1 MRRSRYVTSIV
12 LPALLISAC
21 GMSAAPSPGNRRGG
35 TAGSGTHPLVIT
47 ERDSGKTF
55 TISPKTRVSLRLSS
69 REHWTPPR
77 VRGTAIE
84 LVTVAYFRDP
94 GFSEWTIRILG
105 IGAATLTSS
114 GELNCGTG
122 SLCTGSRRRFA
133 VKIVVAEATSAA
145 QLN

>member
-1 MRRSRYVTSIV
+1 
-12 LPALLISAC
+12 
-21 GMSAAPSPGNRRGG
+21 
-35 TAGSGTHPLVIT
+35 
-47 ERDSGKTF
+47 
-55 TISPKTRVSLRLSS
+55 
-69 REHWTPPR
+69 

-105 IGAATLTSS
+105 IGAATLTSL